1 MESKGLGSTSF
12 WGLRNFLCPAPVTRR
27 IIDDEAL
34 NLYHFVF
41 CLLIVAFDLADTSCV
56 LNMCHINLITPHRV
70 LSGSVVG
77 Q

>member
-12 WGLRNFLCPAPVTRR
+12 WGLRIFLCDKEKN
-27 IIDDEAL
+27 ICFNFDDEAL

-56 LNMCHINLITPHRV
+56 LDMC
-70 LSGSVVG
+70 
-77 Q
+77 